1 MNTRQLLKES
11 GIELKSSG
19 FATYSEYVTLDEF
32 QKLCDNVRRDEMNM
46 TIANILDLLR
56 TMDEKENGRHNYY
69 GYVANIIEQQFG
81 DNDET
86 C

>member
-1 MNTRQLLKES
+1 MNTRQLLKQS
-11 GIELKSSG
+11 GIELQSSG
-19 FATYSEYVTLDEF
+19 FASYAEYVSLDEF

-56 TMDEKENGRHNYY
+56 TMNEKENGRHNYY

-81 DNDET
+81 DNDDL
-86 C
+86 